1 MIRLICQFDMI
12 RLQRINVCNYCK
24 RIMDPFSVN
33 HSLIFIFLLPGS
45 SVEHVNIPPAVII
58 IATEQRCSIFKM
70 LIQEDQR
77 IRSNAPGKT
86 SPLAGARSGSS
97 SGGSCSGDKIEI
109 VLSCSQGL
117 FSVTKNTRNP
127 LPP

>member
-1 MIRLICQFDMI
+1 
-12 RLQRINVCNYCK
+12 
-24 RIMDPFSVN
+24 MDPFSVN
-33 HSLIFIFLLPGS
+33 PNLIFIFILPGS

-86 SPLAGARSGSS
+86 SPLAGACSGSS
-97 SGGSCSGDKIEI
+97 SSGSCFEDKIEI

-117 FSVTKNTRNP
+117 FSVTRNRLTGPQP
-127 LPP
+127 LKLAET